1 LKTLYEGMFIFPE
14 TLDED
19 GLDQA
24 IGAVKKELEKLGGTL
39 ESTTRLGKKNF
50 ARPMQKKK
58 AGFYVVLM
66 LQLDGLKLDAFKKR
80 LKLATDVFRA
90 QIVLGEEVEKVTEE
104 EVQEA

>member
-1 LKTLYEGMFIFPE
+1 MFIFPE